1 MALNPWKL
9 LWVLAVCSAWLLAVA
24 PARAQSAPPA
34 PAVAAPPAATAS
46 DMLDLPVALTA
57 TTVDYPANAPA
68 HAEPVV
74 VRVKLLVGTDGLVKK
89 VTLIGQTLEVFD
101 QAVVAAALQ
110 FRFRPGYWKGKAVQV
125 EVTFTHTFLPPPP
138 PPATAPGGGPPLDA
152 VLRGK
157 LVEKGTRAPV
167 SRATVSAQIDGRVYS
182 ADSDARGRFRLAV
195 PAGQARVTVHSGSHK
210 PFLQSERLEA
220 KQELGVAYYIERD
233 RYDPYEILVFG
244 EKRREE
250 VSRITLRGAEI
261 KQIPG
266 TFGDPFR
273 VVQSLPG
280 VASLM
285 SLLPFPVVRGASPGS
300 TGFLV
305 DGTRVP
311 LLYHLLAGPSVL
323 NPEFIDE
330 VQFYPGNA
338 PVIYGGYTAGI
349 IDGRTRRARAD
360 EQLYDIDVNL
370 LQAGALVRHPLP
382 LLGATA
388 TVAARLG
395 YPGTLMSLATD
406 QASLSYWDYQLRLD
420 GGNARKG
427 WTVFAFG
434 ARDELQSV
442 DPAADP
448 TAVNPP
454 LVPALVLSFHRLDLR
469 ANHPIGAGEATYRV
483 VTGIDQTS
491 AASSDV
497 TTSLVEPSAR
507 LRYPVSPGLE
517 WLLGLEGGYRLT
529 EQGIQGATANVRVS
543 TSTFTEDIKNQWTA
557 TALTE
562 AIWRPNRDWL
572 LRPGVRLDWRG
583 DGSADILAADPRL
596 TVRYRLTSLDLS
608 EPATA
613 SADSAAAKAA
623 GRDQEARSIWLKGG
637 VGIFHQPPRF
647 FLPLPGLDVLP
658 LSYGLLASL
667 QSSLGVEVPLTRE
680 LGLTAEAFYNDMDP
694 IVFDLA
700 VNKASVATAAQTSF
714 VSETATDN
722 ANRVQQVLD
731 GLFAPQRGR
740 SYGLEMLLR
749 RQARNGPYGWVS
761 YTFSLSERLRAD
773 PISGDKAWVPY
784 DFDRTHL
791 LNVVAGIPLPRNWDF
806 GVRLQYQSGKP
817 ATTTYGYN
825 TARTDGY
832 FRADLRID
840 KRAVWNK
847 WLLDFYIDLANAF
860 LFPEEVTAGS
870 TIRYVLPTVGVRGRL

>member
-1 MALNPWKL
+1 MALKPM
-9 LWVLAVCSAWLLAVA
+9 VWLLIALALMLSGLAA
-24 PARAQSAPPA
+24 PAWADEAGL
-34 PAVAAPPAATAS
+34 PAAATVA
-46 DMLDLPVALTA
+46 DTLDPPVALTA
-57 TTVDYPANAPA
+57 TTVEYPADAPP

-74 VRVKLLVGTDGLVKK
+74 VRVKLIVGVDGLVKK
-89 VTLIGQTLEVFD
+89 VTLLAQGHPAFD
-101 QAVVAAALQ
+101 RAVVAAAQQ
-110 FRFRPGYWKGKAVQV
+110 FRFRPGLWRGKAVQV
-125 EVTFTHTFLPPPP
+125 EVTFSHTFLPPPP
-138 PPATAPGGGPPLDA
+138 PAAAPPQGGPPLDA

-167 SRATVSAQIDGRVYS
+167 ARATVSAQLGDRVYS
-182 ADSDARGRFRLAV
+182 ADSDARGRFRLPL
-195 PAGQARVTVHSGSHK
+195 PAGQARITVHSGAHK
-210 PFLQSERLEA
+210 PFLQNEKLESR
-220 KQELGVAYYIERD
+220 QELGVAYYIERD

-250 VSRITLRGAEI
+250 VSRVTLRGPEI

-273 VVQSLPG
+273 VVQTLPG

-311 LLYHLLAGPSVL
+311 LLYHLLAGPSVIH
-323 NPEFIDE
+323 PEFIDE

-338 PVIYGGYTAGI
+338 PVIYGGYTAGV

-360 EQLYDIDVNL
+360 EKLYDIDVNL
-370 LQAGALVRHPLP
+370 LQAGGLIRHPVP
-382 LLGATA
+382 QLGATA
-388 TVAARLG
+388 TVAGRLG

-406 QASLSYWDYQLRLD
+406 EASLSYWDYQVRLD

-427 WTVFAFG
+427 WTIFAFG

-454 LVPALVLSFHRLDLR
+454 LVPALVLGFHRVDLR
-469 ANHPIGAGEATYRV
+469 AHHPIGKGEANWRV
-483 VTGIDQTS
+483 VAGIDST
-491 AASSDV
+491 AASTSDV
-497 TTSLVEPSAR
+497 TTKIVEPTAR
-507 LRYPVSPGLE
+507 LRYPMTPELE
-517 WLLGLEGGYRLT
+517 VVAGLEGSYRLT
-529 EQGIQGATANVRVS
+529 EQGSADAAKVPIS
-543 TSTFTEDIKNQWTA
+543 TSSFTEDIKNQWTA

-562 AIWRPNRDWL
+562 AIWRPTRDWL
-572 LRPGVRLDWRG
+572 IRPGIRLDWRG
-583 DGSADILAADPRL
+583 DGSTDLLAADPRL
-596 TVRYRLTSLDLS
+596 AVRYRLGELDLGGV
-608 EPATA
+608 TL
-613 SADSAAAKAA
+613 AKASTETDNS
-623 GRDQEARSIWLKGG
+623 RDRRDRSVWLKAG
-637 VGIFHQPPRF
+637 VGLFHQPPRF

-658 LSYGLLASL
+658 LSYGLLASI
-667 QSSLGVEVPLTRE
+667 QSSLGVEVPLGVDTSINLE
-680 LGLTAEAFYNDMDP
+680 TFYNDMDP

-700 VNKASVATAAQTSF
+700 VNKASVATAAQSSF
-714 VSETATDN
+714 VSATATDN
-722 ANRVQQVLD
+722 ANRAQQVLD
-731 GLFAPQRGR
+731 GLFAPQQGR
-740 SYGLEMLLR
+740 SYGLEALLR
-749 RQARNGPYGWVS
+749 RQARSGPYGWIS

-784 DFDRTHL
+784 DFDRSHL
-791 LNVVAGIPLPRNWDF
+791 LNVVAGVPLPRNWDF

-860 LFPEEVTAGS
+860 LFPEEVSAGS
-870 TIRYVLPTVGVRGRL
+870 TIRYVLPSVGVRGRL